1 MMSLKPTEQPNHSE
15 RHRLLAEIKDLVQDR
30 DDLLRI
36 IEAAIPYEHEQQAR
50 VEQLEAEIER
60 LELENGGLRQQLID
74 LEAELRLARALSS
87 LDQRRAVTRR
97 QDPHELAMQP
107 DHTEWLGQALNEGD
121 GSYRP

>member
-15 RHRLLAEIKDLVQDR
+15 WHRLLAEIEGLVQDR
-30 DDLLRI
+30 NDLLRI

-60 LELENGGLRQQLID
+60 LELENGGLRQQVID
-74 LEAELRLARALSS
+74 LEAELRLARALRS
-87 LDQRRAVTRR
+87 LDQRRAGQSG
-97 QDPHELAMQP
+97 QDRYELAMQP
-107 DHTEWLGQALNEGD
+107 DHSEWLNQALNEGD